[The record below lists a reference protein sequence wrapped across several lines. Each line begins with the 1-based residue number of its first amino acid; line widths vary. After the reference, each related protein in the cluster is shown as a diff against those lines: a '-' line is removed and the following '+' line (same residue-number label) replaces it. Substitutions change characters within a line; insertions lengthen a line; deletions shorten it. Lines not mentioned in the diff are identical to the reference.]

1 MRLRKK
7 TRLSWTLIL
16 AFFFVDAGACNSV
29 AGIETG
35 KLGSCPDGSRLDGTN
50 CEDSGSSGAG
60 GVTNNENNGSSSA
73 SSGSSGGMG
82 ASCETPWQRREAIDG
97 RCYLQE
103 FVPRVWAAA
112 EQRCIDLGGHLIAI
126 DSASELGLVGM
137 WMGAEVWIGGT
148 DAGNEGAF
156 VWTNG
161 QPWSFA
167 SWKDGVPVDPGGNR
181 DCVTLVGAAGSLPVF
196 DCRSCTDKRPYICE
210 SAPMNP

>member
-16 AFFFVDAGACNSV
+16 AFFVVGAGACNSV
-29 AGIETG
+29 AGIEAG
-35 KLGSCPDGSRLDGTN
+35 KLALCPDGSRQEGAN
-50 CEDSGSSGAG
+50 CEDSSSSGGG
-60 GVTNNENNGSSSA
+60 GVTNNGSSAASGGSSS
-73 SSGSSGGMG
+73 GMG
-82 ASCETPWQRREAIDG
+82 ASCETPWQRRDAIDG

-103 FVPRVWAAA
+103 FVPRDWAAA

-126 DSASELGLVGM
+126 DSANELGLVGM

-148 DAGNEGAF
+148 DATNEGSF

-181 DCVTLVGAAGSLPVF
+181 DCVLLAGASGSLPVF
-196 DCRSCTDKRPYICE
+196 ECRLCTEKRAYICE
-210 SAPMNP
+210 SAPKNP